1 MAKGK
6 AGGSVQNRAIYS
18 RISFLQQAA
27 ITLSAIPI
35 PCSAAD
41 SGSGSGSG
49 SGRSTNTNTPSANN
63 PLSSA
68 EDVSDTRSV
77 KALDGM
83 SRRLA
88 TDLRAVSLKTRI
100 RLTPAVKRSICKFC
114 DSALIDGQTCTS
126 EIENKSKAARK
137 PWADV
142 LVRKCHTCGRERRY
156 PLSAARPKRKT
167 ERGVETSTSHLQN
180 QNQEG

>member
-6 AGGSVQNRAIYS
+6 AGGSVQNRAVYS

-27 ITLSAIPI
+27 ITLSAIP
-35 PCSAAD
+35 CSPSD
-41 SGSGSGSG
+41 PGSA
-49 SGRSTNTNTPSANN
+49 RNTNTNTPSTNN
-63 PLSSA
+63 HLSSA
-68 EDVSDTRSV
+68 GDTSDTRSV

-100 RLTPAVKRSICKFC
+100 RLKPTVKQSICKFC
-114 DSALIDGQTCTS
+114 DSTLIDGQSCTS
-126 EIENKSKAARK
+126 EIENKSKGAKK

-142 LVRKCHTCGRERRY
+142 LVRRCHTCGRERRY
-156 PLSAARPKRKT
+156 PLSATRPKRKT
-167 ERGVETSTSHLQN
+167 ERGLEKSTSHLQE